1 MVPLIKKQGGK
12 ILGKINT
19 KKLTKISI
27 VASIYV
33 ILTVALPFLS
43 YGQIQF
49 RISEMLTLL
58 AFYNPIYI
66 WSLTIGT
73 FIANMWS
80 TIGILDMLIGTIA
93 TLVAVYPM
101 SKLNNIWIAS
111 LFPAI
116 SNGLIIG
123 FQLNIL
129 IGLPLVPSIVYV
141 ALGEFVVVTI
151 LGVPT
156 MSLLKKYIKF

>member
-1 MVPLIKKQGGK
+1 M
-12 ILGKINT
+12 GKINT
-19 KKLTKISI
+19 RSLAKISI
-27 VASIYV
+27 VAAIYV

-49 RISEMLTLL
+49 RISEMLTIL
-58 AFYNPIYI
+58 AFFNPIYI

-80 TIGILDMLIGTIA
+80 TIGMLDMIIGTIA
-93 TLVAVYPM
+93 TLLAVYPM
-101 SKLNNIWIAS
+101 SKVKNIWIAS

-123 FQLNIL
+123 LQLNIL
-129 IGLPLVPSIVYV
+129 IGLPLIPSIAYV

-156 MSLLKKYIKF
+156 MKLLKNYINF

>member
-1 MVPLIKKQGGK
+1 M
-12 ILGKINT
+12 GKINT
-19 KKLTKISI
+19 KTLTKISI

-33 ILTVALPFLS
+33 ILTVAFPFLS

-49 RISEMLTLL
+49 RISEILTIL
-58 AFYNPIYI
+58 AFFNPIYI

-73 FIANMWS
+73 FISNMWS
-80 TIGILDMLIGTIA
+80 TIGILDMVIGTVA
-93 TLVAVYPM
+93 TFLAVYPM
-101 SKLNNIWIAS
+101 SKMKNIWIAS
-111 LFPAI
+111 LLPSL

-129 IGLPLVPSIVYV
+129 IGLPLLPSIAYV
-141 ALGEFVVVTI
+141 ALGEFVVVTV

-156 MSLLKKYIKF
+156 MKLLKKYIDF